1 MMFVPRSLEDLK
13 RIVEQRLEET
23 ARLEFKRQLPE
34 PGKNDDLAK
43 DLAAMANTEGGV
55 IIYGIEQD
63 EMGRAKDL
71 RPFEVAGT
79 GERVTLVAQN
89 SLDEP
94 LTLGSVQSIASE
106 DGETLGF
113 LVVEVPRSERAP
125 HLHQGS
131 AWGRTPKGNAPLTRR
146 RIGELFA
153 RSPGFAEEFGL
164 VAGLPGRVIVKRITE
179 RYQETDAFGQVQ
191 TRQRQYL
198 VFENDGNADV
208 FNVEWEWVT
217 TGLEGG
223 AVPSVLEDPFPL
235 ERMQPGVQVPVLA
248 ICSRATAAN
257 VRVLTH
263 WRDVDGREQQ
273 QTWPVT
279 F

>member
-1 MMFVPRSLEDLK
+1 LFVPQSVEDLK
-13 RIVEQRLEET
+13 RLVEERLEET
-23 ARLEFKRQLPE
+23 TRLEFKRQLPE

-63 EMGRAKDL
+63 DMGRAREL
-71 RPFEVAGT
+71 RPFAIQGV
-79 GERVTLVAQN
+79 GERVTLVAQ
-89 SLDEP
+89 SCLDEP
-94 LTLGSVQSIASE
+94 LTLASVHSIATEGRES
-106 DGETLGF
+106 LGF
-113 LVVEVPRSERAP
+113 LVVEVPLSDRAP
-125 HLHQGS
+125 HFHQGS
-131 AWGRTPKGNAPLTRR
+131 AWGRTAKGNAPLTRR

-164 VAGLPGRVIVKRITE
+164 VVGRPGRVLVKRITE
-179 RYQETDAFGQVQ
+179 RYQETDPRGQLQ
-191 TRQRQYL
+191 TRQRHYL

-208 FNVEWEWVT
+208 LNVEWEWVT

-235 ERMQPGVQVPVLA
+235 DHMQPGVQVPVLA
-248 ICSRATAAN
+248 ICSLATAAN
-257 VRVLTH
+257 LRVRTR
-263 WRDVDGREQQ
+263 WRDADGREHQ